1 MLEPDRASWQNPRI
15 LGLLLMVFLLGGV
28 VGALVMKVELH
39 DRLHRTAAAS
49 SSQPAFEK
57 LTYDRLCKDLNL
69 STEQSNQLRSILDDY
84 VKYNQSLQD
93 QVQDARATGKS
104 QILRILNENQR
115 QHFEQ
120 LVTELPP
127 R

>member
-1 MLEPDRASWQNPRI
+1 MIEPDRASWQNPRI
-15 LGLLLMVFLLGGV
+15 LGLLLTVFVLGGV

-39 DRLHRTAAAS
+39 DRLHRAS
-49 SSQPAFEK
+49 ATYSQPAFEK
-57 LTYDRLCKDLNL
+57 LTYERLCKDLNL
-69 STEQSNQLRSILDDY
+69 TPEQSSQLRSILDDY

-104 QILRILNENQR
+104 QILRILNADQR

-120 LVTELPP
+120 LVTELPA

>member
-1 MLEPDRASWQNPRI
+1 MLEPERASWQNPRI
-15 LGLLLMVFLLGGV
+15 LGLLLTVFLLGGV

-39 DRLHRTAAAS
+39 GRLHRAAAPY
-49 SSQPAFEK
+49 SQPAFEK
-57 LTYDRLCKDLNL
+57 LTYDRLCKELNL
-69 STEQSNQLRSILDDY
+69 SGEQSNQLRSILDDY

-104 QILRILNENQR
+104 QILRILNETQR

-120 LVTELPP
+120 LVTELPA

>member
-28 VGALVMKVELH
+28 VGALVMKAGLH
-39 DRLHRTAAAS
+39 ERMHRTAAA

-69 STEQSNQLRSILDDY
+69 SPEQSNQLRSILDDY

-104 QILRILNENQR
+104 QILRILNANQR

-120 LVTELPP
+120 LVTELPA

>member
-15 LGLLLMVFLLGGV
+15 LGLLLTVFILGGV

-39 DRLHRTAAAS
+39 DRLHRAS
-49 SSQPAFEK
+49 ATYSQPACEK
-57 LTYDRLCKDLNL
+57 LTYERLCKDLNL
-69 STEQSNQLRSILDDY
+69 TSEQSSQLRSILDDY

-104 QILRILNENQR
+104 QILRILNADQR

-120 LVTELPP
+120 LVTELPA

>member
-1 MLEPDRASWQNPRI
+1 MLDPDRASWQNPRI
-15 LGLLLMVFLLGGV
+15 LGLLLTVFLLGGV
-28 VGALVMKVELH
+28 VGAVAMKAGLH
-39 DRLHRTAAAS
+39 ERLHRATAS
-49 SSQPAFEK
+49 NSQPAFEK

-69 STEQSNQLRSILDDY
+69 SAEQSNQLRSILDDY

-104 QILRILNENQR
+104 QILRILNADQR

-120 LVTELPP
+120 LVTELPA